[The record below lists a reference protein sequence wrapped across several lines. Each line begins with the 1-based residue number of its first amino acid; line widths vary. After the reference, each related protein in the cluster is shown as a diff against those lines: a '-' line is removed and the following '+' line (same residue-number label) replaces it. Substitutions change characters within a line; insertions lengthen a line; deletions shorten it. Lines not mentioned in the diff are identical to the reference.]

1 MAFRTCGCLT
11 VVVQPTDMIR
21 RQSLVL
27 GLLALLLFMVGVY
40 QQTAIGFDSRFVLFA
55 QEMLR
60 HGPTFFPTTYG
71 QPYADYSAV
80 TTLFIWLLSLPFG
93 QVNAFSAWLP
103 SAIAGSVIVT
113 LMYRLLAPYSTRW
126 ALLSIALLLLTNTFV
141 TETRAVSLDLMLAAV
156 AFSVF
161 YLGYAADQF
170 GAPRR
175 WLLIFALLLLGFGIR
190 GPIGLVVPTGMLC
203 SYFLLNRQWQR
214 LFGFGLLAT
223 GLLVVC
229 VGLLL
234 LLAKISGGPA
244 FMQDVIRMQ
253 FMGRMDGSEGA
264 SDSLYYFTSSMGNYA
279 LAYPL
284 GLLALAA
291 ICLTTPREAG
301 PQLRLVLY
309 CAAAGLIVMVGL
321 SIPLAKKARYVLPML
336 PMAAIIAAYPFQA
349 TRGRL
354 FSALRGV
361 MQGLWLLIPGL
372 LIVALVIGQR
382 RFPEQLTGL
391 APVLIVLGVLQA
403 IAIAALFR
411 PAWRAQALAFCAV
424 LGLWSV
430 YILVFEPVERQL
442 YDSRSFS
449 RAAFAQVQQEPAPL
463 VLFGMGKDAKA
474 IKFMVN
480 IEQDLQPVFTE
491 SAQDLDSIAAPAWV
505 IMDQNDYKALK
516 GTSLGML
523 EPALTGRFDKNDY
536 VLLHLKP

>member
-1 MAFRTCGCLT
+1 MAHYTSSCLT
-11 VVVQPTDMIR
+11 VGAQSSNAIR
-21 RQSLVL
+21 RQSLSL
-27 GLLALLLFMVGVY
+27 GLLALLLFMAGVY

-80 TTLFIWLLSLPFG
+80 TTLFVWLLSLPFG
-93 QVNAFSAWLP
+93 EVNAFSAWLP
-103 SAIAGSVIVT
+103 SAVAGSVIVT

-126 ALLSIALLLLTNTFV
+126 ALISIALLLLTNTFV
-141 TETRAVSLDLMLAAV
+141 TEARAVSLDLMLAAV

-161 YLGYAADQF
+161 YLGYAADHF
-170 GAPRR
+170 NANRR

-214 LFGFGLLAT
+214 LFGFGLLAAA
-223 GLLVVC
+223 LLVVC

-264 SDSLYYFTSSMGNYA
+264 SGSLYYFSSSMGNYA

-284 GLLALAA
+284 GVLALLA
-291 ICLTTPREAG
+291 IGLTTPREAG

-309 CAAAGLIVMVGL
+309 CAAAGLIVMLGL
-321 SIPLAKKARYVLPML
+321 SIPQAKKARYLLPML

-354 FSALRGV
+354 FGALRGV

-372 LIVALVIGQR
+372 LIVGLIVGQK

-391 APVLIVLGVLQA
+391 APVMIVLGVLQA
-403 IAIAALFR
+403 MAVAALFR

-442 YDSRSFS
+442 YDSRTFS
-449 RAAFAQVQQEPAPL
+449 RAVFLEVQKDPAPL

-491 SAQDLDSIAAPAWV
+491 SVQELETIAAPAWV
-505 IMDQNDYKALK
+505 MLDRSDYIALK
-516 GTSLGML
+516 GTTLGNL
-523 EPALTGRFDKNDY
+523 QPVLTGRFDKNDY
-536 VLLHLKP
+536 VLLHL

>member
-1 MAFRTCGCLT
+1 MVCHFVGCLT
-11 VVVQPTDMIR
+11 VNATIR
-21 RQSLVL
+21 RQSLGA
-27 GLLALLLFMVGVY
+27 GLLALLLFMAGVY

-60 HGPTFFPTTYG
+60 HGPTVFPTTYG
-71 QPYADYSAV
+71 QPYADYSALS
-80 TTLFIWLLSLPFG
+80 TLFVWLLSLPFG

-103 SAIAGSVIVT
+103 SAIAAAVIVT

-141 TETRAVSLDLMLAAV
+141 TETRAVSLDVMLAAV

-161 YLGYAADQF
+161 YLGYAADHF
-170 GAPRR
+170 EAPRR
-175 WLLIFALLLLGFGIR
+175 WALIFALLLLGFGIR

-214 LFGFGLLAT
+214 LLAFGLLAAM
-223 GLLVVC
+223 LLAGC

-234 LLAKISGGPA
+234 LLAKLSGGPA

-253 FMGRMDGSEGA
+253 FMGRMDGSEGV
-264 SDSLYYFTSSMGNYA
+264 SGSLYYFTSSTGNYA

-291 ICLTTPREAG
+291 IVLSNPREAG
-301 PQLRLVLY
+301 PALRLVQY

-321 SIPLAKKARYVLPML
+321 SIPQAKKARYLLPML
-336 PMAAIIAAYPFQA
+336 PMAAIIAAYPFQVMQ
-349 TRGRL
+349 GRL
-354 FSALRGV
+354 FAVLRGL
-361 MQGLWLLIPGL
+361 MQGVWLVIPGL
-372 LIVALVIGQR
+372 LIVALMVGQR
-382 RFPEQLTGL
+382 RFPGVLTS
-391 APVLIVLGVLQA
+391 PVPILIVLGVLQA
-403 IAIAALFR
+403 IALAAFFK
-411 PAWRAQALAFCAV
+411 PARRAPILAFCAV

-442 YDSRSFS
+442 YDTRSFS

-491 SAQDLDSIAAPAWV
+491 SVQELETIKPPMWV
-505 IMDQNDYKALK
+505 IMDQGDYKAMQ
-516 GTSLGML
+516 GTSLGSL

>member
-1 MAFRTCGCLT
+1 VTA
-11 VVVQPTDMIR
+11 QPTDMIR
-21 RQSLVL
+21 RQSLIL
-27 GLLALLLFMVGVY
+27 GLLALLLFMIGVY
-40 QQTAIGFDSRFVLFA
+40 QQAAIGFDSRFVLFA

-80 TTLFIWLLSLPFG
+80 TTLFVWLLSLPFG

-103 SAIAGSVIVT
+103 SAIAGAVIVT
-113 LMYRLLAPYSTRW
+113 LMYRLVAPYSTRW

-141 TETRAVSLDLMLAAV
+141 TEVRAVSLDLMLAAV

-161 YLGYAADQF
+161 YLGYAADHF
-170 GAPRR
+170 GARRR

-214 LFGFGLLAT
+214 FFGFGLFAA

-229 VGLLL
+229 VGMLL
-234 LLAKISGGPA
+234 LLAKISGGQA

-253 FMGRMDGSEGA
+253 FMGRMDGSEGV
-264 SDSLYYFTSSMGNYA
+264 SGSLYYFTSSMGNYA

-301 PQLRLVLY
+301 PPLRLVQY

-321 SIPLAKKARYVLPML
+321 SIPQAKKARYLLPML
-336 PMAAIIAAYPFQA
+336 PMAAIIAAYPFQVV
-349 TRGRL
+349 RGRL
-354 FSALRGV
+354 FAVLRGL
-361 MQGLWLLIPGL
+361 MQVLWLLIPGL
-372 LIVALVIGQR
+372 LIVALIIGQR
-382 RFPEQLTGL
+382 RFPGVLNSLT
-391 APVLIVLGVLQA
+391 PMFVVLGVLQL
-403 IAIAALFR
+403 IALAALFR

-430 YILVFEPVERQL
+430 YILVIEPVERQL

-449 RAAFAQVQQEPAPL
+449 RAAFAKVQQEPAPL
-463 VLFGMGKDAKA
+463 VLYGMGKDAKA

-491 SAQDLDSIAAPAWV
+491 SAQDLETIAAPAWV
-505 IMDQNDYKALK
+505 MMDLNDYKALK
-516 GTSLGML
+516 ATSLGAL
-523 EPALTGRFDKNDY
+523 EPALAGRFDKNDY